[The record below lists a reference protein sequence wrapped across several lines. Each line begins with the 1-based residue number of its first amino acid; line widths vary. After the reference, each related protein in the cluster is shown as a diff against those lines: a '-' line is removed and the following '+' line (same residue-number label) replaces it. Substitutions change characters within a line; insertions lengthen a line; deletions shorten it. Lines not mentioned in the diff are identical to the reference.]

1 MVGPRG
7 PAIAHNC
14 ALGPSGR
21 ALFQRT
27 PMASLEASF
36 LILSVATA
44 PLRAVGT
51 TFPMRAAPEHVD
63 GILKVISILQWRTP
77 FFGLFFALNCPEPIE
92 QTQPE
97 SGQ

>member
-1 MVGPRG
+1 MVGLRG

-14 ALGPSGR
+14 AFALSGR
-21 ALFQRT
+21 PLFQRT
-27 PMASLEASF
+27 LMAA
-36 LILSVATA
+36 LSIA
-44 PLRAVGT
+44 
-51 TFPMRAAPEHVD
+51 FFHHHRAATSSWNDLPPCERPPEHVD
-63 GILKVISILQWRTP
+63 GILKVISKQWRSP